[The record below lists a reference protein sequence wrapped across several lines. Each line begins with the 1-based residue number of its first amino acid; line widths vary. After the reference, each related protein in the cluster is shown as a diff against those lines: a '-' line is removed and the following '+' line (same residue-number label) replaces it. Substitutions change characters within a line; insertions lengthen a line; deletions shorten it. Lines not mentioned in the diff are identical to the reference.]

1 MCNDEFDG
9 ITETNS
15 DDKALPSDNSDGKY
29 YFMKYYPGT
38 KGKKFTAIVESSTR
52 FQATYVHFY
61 WINEGNLKSVE
72 SWKDDGSLTIS
83 LIIPLWED
91 DDEKWDNFGIAIVRK
106 RALIM
111 LRDDF
116 DKLSNC
122 DEDDWYNWEDV
133 LYENIRNE
141 EDLDLQF
148 S

>member
-1 MCNDEFDG
+1 MTCNDEFDG

-15 DDKALPSDNSDGKY
+15 DDKVLSGDNSDNRY

-61 WINEGNLKSVE
+61 WINNKDNLK
-72 SWKDDGSLTIS
+72 SWKDDDSLT
-83 LIIPLWED
+83 IPLWED
-91 DDEKWDNFGIAIVRK
+91 DDEKWDNFGIAIFRK

-111 LRDDF
+111 SHDDF